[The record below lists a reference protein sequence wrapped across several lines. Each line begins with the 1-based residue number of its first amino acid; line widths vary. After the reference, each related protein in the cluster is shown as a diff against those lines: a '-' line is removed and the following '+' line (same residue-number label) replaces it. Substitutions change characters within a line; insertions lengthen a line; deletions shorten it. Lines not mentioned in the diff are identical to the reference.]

1 MLTDEQRTEV
11 MELAKAMVE
20 EVEKAKIQ
28 RKITTGHDPDNPQ
41 AKQTGDRLAYD
52 PKGGYG
58 AFWEFAKDLHSAG
71 PNGLNASEKLRA
83 WGQAVKAAG
92 HMEEGDMGQGGYL
105 VPLEFSNQ
113 LLLTALED
121 SIVRPRAVHMPMATN
136 RLAIP
141 AVVDASHATTLW
153 GGVQI
158 YRPGEAEQKTATKP
172 ALGRIT
178 LTLHKLTGLIYLSD
192 ELLEDSPISL
202 EPLLTRMFG
211 DAIAFTEDDDFLQG
225 NGANQ
230 ALGAF
235 NGANPSLIAVAKEA
249 GQAATTIVT
258 ENIVKMWARLHPRSG
273 RNAVWIAN
281 NDCFPQLAMMSMAVG
296 TGGVPVWMPAGG
308 ISGLPFQTLMGRPLL
323 YSEKM
328 QTLGTQGDIGLA
340 DFSQY
345 LIGDKGGIKV
355 ATSIHLRFDYDET
368 AFRFV
373 LRYDGQPWWLSALT
387 PRRGTSTLSP
397 FVVLA
402 VRA

>member
-1 MLTDEQRTEV
+1 MLTEEQRAEV
-11 MELAKAMVE
+11 REMTQAAIAEK
-20 EVEKAKIQ
+20 EKATIA
-28 RKITTGHDPDNPQ
+28 RTLTTGHDPETPH
-41 AKQTGDRLAYD
+41 AKQIGDRLADD
-52 PKGGYG
+52 PKGGFG
-58 AFWEFAKDLHSAG
+58 AFWEFAKALHSAG
-71 PNGLNASEKLRA
+71 PNGFNASEQLQA
-83 WGQAVKAAG
+83 WGQAVKTAG

-105 VPLEFSNQ
+105 VPEEFRAQ

-121 SIVRPRAVHMPMATN
+121 SIVRPRATHFPMQTN
-136 RLAIP
+136 RLALP
-141 AVVDASHATTLW
+141 AVVDSTHATTLW

-158 YRPGEAEQKTATKP
+158 YRPGEAAQKTASKP
-172 ALGRIT
+172 AFGKVT
-178 LTLHKLTGLIYLSD
+178 LTLHKLTGLIYVSD

-202 EPLLTRMFG
+202 EPLLGMMFG
-211 DAIAFTEDDDFLQG
+211 QAIAFTEDDDFLIG

-235 NGANPSLIAVAKEA
+235 NAANPSLIAVAKEA
-249 GQAATTIVT
+249 GQGATTIVT
-258 ENIVKMWARLHPRSG
+258 ENIDNMWARLHPRCQK
-273 RNAVWIAN
+273 NAVWVAN
-281 NDCFPQLAMMSMAVG
+281 IDTYPALAGMTRAVG
-296 TGGVPVWMPAGG
+296 TGGVSSWMPAGG
-308 ISGLPFQTLMGRPLL
+308 VAGLPYQTLMGRPLL

-328 QTLGTQGDIGLA
+328 QTLGTQGDIGLV

-345 LIGDKGGIKV
+345 LIGDKGGIKT

-387 PRRGTSTLSP
+387 PRKGTNTLSP